1 MTRQDGLQNQIQKKC
16 NNNRNEITSFIGR
29 QRYMVNQEDTAV
41 CRYYK
46 TIDWTH
52 SHYHELF
59 IYNQLYDWLNDW
71 LIVV

>member
-46 TIDWTH
+46 TID
-52 SHYHELF
+52 
-59 IYNQLYDWLNDW
+59 
-71 LIVV
+71 